1 MRCSKG
7 AASLLLGS
15 VTAAASGVVFLVH
28 QAKTVE
34 GADGSLRVTGLTS
47 DGIEGKAADS
57 GILSYS
63 SSSRHP
69 DDATTA
75 DFESDYLTIASGVG
89 GISGSRVLVPAIAS
103 CEAGYVDCVNGLD
116 PNGTS
121 CVQACGSGCCQG
133 AKSCTSFTGKICK
146 DGSCNATRACFEANI
161 PLVVNSCLSDQSCF
175 RAGKAGIV
183 GNIVNSCQGKDSCNS
198 LGIAGTVGYLQ
209 DSCNFKKSCWQA
221 GFQGTIGSMKNSCD
235 AQYAC
240 YKLAKDAG
248 NTISNIYACCSY
260 SGSPTAAPSPCA
272 NVNSTAFLP
281 IQCLVRFFLVI
292 PCRRLVLIYFVRSCG
307 FI

>member
-69 DDATTA
+69 DDATAA

-89 GISGSRVLVPAIAS
+89 GISGSRVLVPVFAS
-103 CEAGYVDCVNGLD
+103 AKLCNAGYVDCVSGFVR
-116 PNGTS
+116 GSGIT
-121 CVQACGSGCCQG
+121 CVQACGSGCCQ
-133 AKSCTSFTGKICK
+133 ASKACNSFTGLLCK
-146 DGSCNATRACFEANI
+146 DGSCNT
-161 PLVVNSCLSDQSCF
+161 
-175 RAGKAGIV
+175 
-183 GNIVNSCQGKDSCNS
+183 
-198 LGIAGTVGYLQ
+198 
-209 DSCNFKKSCWQA
+209 
-221 GFQGTIGSMKNSCD
+221 TI
-235 AQYAC
+235 
-240 YKLAKDAG
+240 L
-248 NTISNIYACCSY
+248 
-260 SGSPTAAPSPCA
+260 
-272 NVNSTAFLP
+272 L
-281 IQCLVRFFLVI
+281 
-292 PCRRLVLIYFVRSCG
+292 
-307 FI
+307 